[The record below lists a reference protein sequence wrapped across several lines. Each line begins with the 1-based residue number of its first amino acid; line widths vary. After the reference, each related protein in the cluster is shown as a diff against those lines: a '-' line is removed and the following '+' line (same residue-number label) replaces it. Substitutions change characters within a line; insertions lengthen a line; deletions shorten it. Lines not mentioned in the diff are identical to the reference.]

1 MMKKL
6 LVFVLVFAI
15 ASTANATLSLS
26 IVDNG
31 IGDPTKYGNF
41 GVKQTGNFLAP
52 DDNSYFCVIS
62 AGPTYPSGGAKTAA
76 APADTAI
83 YYPSDVASV
92 VILPAGWNGMGGLIG
107 ELVIP
112 PPTKTIPA
120 GLYIDGITA
129 PIGDTVSLYL
139 ITPAGDLGAIV
150 ESVTLVPEPASM
162 LLLGLGGL
170 FLRRRK

>member
-1 MMKKL
+1 MKKL

-15 ASTANATLSLS
+15 ASTANATLSLQ
-26 IVDNG
+26 IVDHMNG
-31 IGDPTKYGNF
+31 TF
-41 GVKQTGNFLAP
+41 GIQQTVNFLAP

-62 AGPTYPSGGAKTAA
+62 AGPTYPTGGTVQAG
-76 APADTAI
+76 APAQTAVI
-83 YYPSDVASV
+83 YPSDVASS
-92 VILPAGWNGMGGLIG
+92 VILPAGWNGMGGEVT
-107 ELVIP
+107 ELTITP
-112 PPTKTIPA
+112 KTIPA

>member
-1 MMKKL
+1 MKKL

-15 ASTANATLSLS
+15 ASTANATLSLQ
-26 IVDNG
+26 IVDHMNG
-31 IGDPTKYGNF
+31 TF
-41 GVKQTGNFLAP
+41 GIQQTVNFLAP

-62 AGPTYPSGGAKTAA
+62 AGPTYPTGGTVQAG
-76 APADTAI
+76 APAQTAVI
-83 YYPSDVASV
+83 YPSDVASI
-92 VILPAGWNGMGGLIG
+92 VILPAGWNGMGGEVT
-107 ELVIP
+107 ELTITP
-112 PPTKTIPA
+112 KTIPA